1 MMKHK
6 FSIALAAALLAC
18 TTASGQTVKQM
29 FDEFG
34 QAKHAETILVTPTLM
49 KLANIFVDDNSG
61 TTEALAKKI
70 SSVHMLNVAN
80 CRRSVRKRFAKQA
93 ATAGG
98 EGYEPMLTVNSGDE
112 RVRILGKQ
120 DGDTFVDLV
129 IFYDER
135 TMLQLTGNFTKDDL
149 ERLAKQMPGK

>member
-6 FSIALAAALLAC
+6 FSIALTAALLAC
-18 TTASGQTVKQM
+18 TAASGQTVKQM

-34 QAKHAETILVTPTLM
+34 QARHAETILVTPTLM
-49 KLANIFVDDNSG
+49 KLANIFNENSEA
-61 TTEALAKKI
+61 TEALTKKI

-98 EGYEPMLTVNSGDE
+98 EGYEPLLTVDSDDE
-112 RVRILGKQ
+112 CVRILGKQ
-120 DGDTFVDLV
+120 DGDAIGDLV
-129 IFYDER
+129 IFYNDC